1 MNDSRSSTQACAAC
15 KYQRRKC
22 GSKCILAPFFPH
34 HREKQFLL
42 AHRLFGVGKIT
53 NMIKPLDPGRRNIA
67 MATIIYESDMRA
79 KDPVGGCL
87 RIIQNLQSQIAYSQ
101 TELQLML
108 QHLAFFRRSPPPP
121 SFSSH
126 PSPLPFQFQH
136 QFKSRGPLQF
146 QEEKDPYHL
155 LQEDIKLETDNQDAW
170 RRRRVW
176 LVFF

>member
-1 MNDSRSSTQACAAC
+1 
-15 KYQRRKC
+15 
-22 GSKCILAPFFPH
+22 
-34 HREKQFLL
+34 
-42 AHRLFGVGKIT
+42 
-53 NMIKPLDPGRRNIA
+53 MIKPLDPGRRNIA

-108 QHLAFFRRSPPPP
+108 QHLAFFRRSSPPP

-136 QFKSRGPLQF
+136 QFKSRGPLQI

-170 RRRRVW
+170 RRRRSEKVQFH
-176 LVFF
+176 LGVLDLDLAIRIEKPAAITDDSSNEEKAHYRA